1 MKPKANNTTGGRYAE
16 RGVSS
21 SKTEVHAAISNIDKG
36 IFPGAFCKITEDFLT
51 GDPDKCNIIHSDGS
65 GTKSILG
72 YLYWRETGDPS
83 VFRGIAQD
91 SIVMNLDDLL
101 CVGATGPIILS
112 STINRNAKNLPGE
125 VLGELIGGTE
135 EFLATMR
142 ENGIPVYS
150 GGGETADVGD
160 LTGTVVVDSCAV
172 AIMPKKA
179 VVTGKHIKPGLTIVG
194 LSSAGQA
201 TYESRENSGIGS
213 NGLTSARHDLLSPYY
228 KRKYPETFDKQ
239 IAAKLV
245 YCGPFRMKDPL
256 PGSTLSVGEAILSPT
271 RTYAPVIAKLL
282 RDVPE
287 KIKGMVHCS
296 GGGQT
301 KCLHFGNKVHFVKDQ
316 LMPIPPIFKAI
327 QKVSKTPIKE
337 MYQVY
342 NMGHRMEI
350 YCKPSAVKTVV
361 QIAGHFGIQANQIGH
376 TEKSQK
382 RDGTNHLSL
391 FHGKRKLTFP

>member
-1 MKPKANNTTGGRYAE
+1 LKPKAKKSTGGRYAE

-21 SKTEVHAAISNIDKG
+21 SKSEVHAAIANIDKG
-36 IFPGAFCKITEDFLT
+36 IFPGAFCKITDDFLT
-51 GDPDKCNIIHSDGS
+51 GDPKKCNIIHSDGS

-112 STINRNAKNLPGE
+112 STINRNAKNVPGE
-125 VLGELIGGTE
+125 VLAELIEGTE
-135 EFLATMR
+135 DFLATMR
-142 ENGIPVYS
+142 ANGIDIYS

-172 AIMPKKA
+172 AILPKTA
-179 VVTGKHIKPGLTIVG
+179 VVTGKNIKPGLAIVG

-201 TYESRENSGIGS
+201 TYESRENSGMGS

-228 KRKYPETFDKQ
+228 KRNFPETFDKQ
-239 IAAKLV
+239 IASKLV
-245 YCGPFRMKDPL
+245 YCGPFRMNDPL
-256 PGSTLSVGEAILSPT
+256 PGSTLSVGQAILSPT

-282 RDVPE
+282 REVPE

-301 KCLHFGNKVHFVKDQ
+301 KCLHFGKRVHFIKDR
-316 LMPIPPIFKAI
+316 LMPVPPVFKTI
-327 QKVSKTPIKE
+327 QKVSKTSIKE

-350 YCKPSAVKTVV
+350 YCNPSAVKTVV
-361 QIAGHFGIQANQIGH
+361 QMAEHFGIQAAQIGH
-376 TEKSQK
+376 TEKSEK
-382 RDGTNHLSL
+382 KDGTNHLTL
-391 FHGKRKLTFP
+391 FHGKRKLTYP